1 MLSLQAITQI
11 WLLWLLSLHVVIYL
25 QNEFKH
31 KPKMAFY
38 MYNVLYGSA
47 VSFMRGKLKLL
58 FLLGDNNGPTSSITI
73 LKIMYQLSWCLIG
86 LFTFKE
92 SLTSLLSISV
102 GAVIFLYFPLELLP
116 PNRLVPAS
124 LFFFSFKDAKQDSM
138 NIMTEWFNQKVI
150 KVMLDIR
157 LILGLV
163 DTSKRFCQLPN
174 FLFSLDPCN
183 LINLPKSDASS

>member
-1 MLSLQAITQI
+1 MLLLQAITQI

-73 LKIMYQLSWCLIG
+73 LKITYKLSWCLIG
-86 LFTFKE
+86 IVTFKE
-92 SLTSLLSISV
+92 SL
-102 GAVIFLYFPLELLP
+102 FQLESF
-116 PNRLVPAS
+116 RDIS
-124 LFFFSFKDAKQDSM
+124 LFFPWNPYLQTDYYQPLYSLFWWGCK
-138 NIMTEWFNQKVI
+138 TRLHEI
-150 KVMLDIR
+150 K
-157 LILGLV
+157 
-163 DTSKRFCQLPN
+163 KW
-174 FLFSLDPCN
+174 
-183 LINLPKSDASS
+183 

>member
-1 MLSLQAITQI
+1 MLLLQAITQI

-73 LKIMYQLSWCLIG
+73 LKITYKLSWCLIG
-86 LFTFKE
+86 IVTFKE

-116 PNRLVPAS
+116 PNRLLPAS
-124 LFFFSFKDAKQDSM
+124 LFFF
-138 NIMTEWFNQKVI
+138 
-150 KVMLDIR
+150 R
-157 LILGLV
+157 LRMQ
-163 DTSKRFCQLPN
+163 SKTL
-174 FLFSLDPCN
+174 
-183 LINLPKSDASS
+183 